1 MMSKFNYGWKMFII
15 CLKNTTEILQHGR
28 KVNYLKILF
37 VELVSRLTQWSSK
50 FYDEEDETNLT
61 SQYIFTTNLKTKVKV
76 EKKFGNSSEL

>member
-61 SQYIFTTNLKTKVKV
+61 SQYIFTTNLKAKVKV